1 MPPAREFTR
10 ATKRNWNRPV
20 VDPTEPVVVADKAVI
35 AGLDYWRTLPIKQQ
49 PTWPDAEAVAAA
61 SAELAT
67 QPPLVFA
74 GEVDILRD
82 RLAQAARGEAFLLQG
97 GDCAE
102 TFSGATAEQI
112 RNRVKTVLQ
121 MAVVLTYGA
130 SMPVVKMGRMAGQ
143 FAKPRSSDF
152 ETRGD
157 VTLPAYRGDIVN
169 GYDFTPES
177 READPARLVKGY
189 HTAASTLNLIRAF
202 TQGGF
207 ADLRQVH
214 SWNQGFAANPANQ
227 RYEKLAKEID
237 RAIKFMIACGAD
249 FEALRRTEFYTSHE
263 GLLMDYE
270 RPMTRIDSRT
280 GTPYNTSA
288 HFVWIGERTRDLDS
302 AHVDFLS
309 RVRNPIGVKLGPTTS
324 IDDMMRLIDVLDPNR
339 EPGRL
344 TFITRMGAGKIR
356 DALPPLLEAV
366 KASDAN
372 PLWVTDPMHGNGVTT
387 PTGYKTRRFD
397 DVVDEVKGFFEAHR
411 AVGTHPGGI
420 HVELTG
426 DDVTECM
433 GGSEHIDEAAL
444 ATRYESLCDPR
455 LNHMQSLELAFLVAE
470 ELAVR

>member
-1 MPPAREFTR
+1 MLQQIDA
-10 ATKRNWNRPV
+10 
-20 VDPTEPVVVADKAVI
+20 
-35 AGLDYWRTLPIKQQ
+35 LDHWRTLPIRQQ
-49 PTWPDAEAVAAA
+49 PAWPDAAAVAAV
-61 SAELAT
+61 SAEIAT
-67 QPPLVFA
+67 LPPLVFA
-74 GEVDILRD
+74 GEVDNLRD
-82 RLAQAARGEAFLLQG
+82 RLARAASGKAFLLQG

-102 TFSGATAEQI
+102 TFAGATAEQI
-112 RNRVKTVLQ
+112 RNRIKTVLQ

-130 SMPVVKMGRMAGQ
+130 SMPIVKMGRMAGQ
-143 FAKPRSSDF
+143 FAKPRSSDT

-169 GYDFTPES
+169 GYDFTEAS
-177 READPARLVKGY
+177 RRADPQRLLKGY
-189 HTAASTLNLIRAF
+189 HTAASTINLIRAF

-207 ADLRQVH
+207 ADLREVH
-214 SWNQGFAANPANQ
+214 SWNKGFAENPANQ
-227 RYEKLAKEID
+227 KYERLAHEID
-237 RAIKFMIACGAD
+237 RAIKFMEAAGAD
-249 FEALRRTEFYTSHE
+249 FDELRRVEFYTGHE

-288 HFVWIGERTRDLDS
+288 HFVWIGERTRELDG
-302 AHVDFLS
+302 AHIDYFS
-309 RVRNPIGVKLGPTTS
+309 KIRNPIGVKLGPSTS
-324 IDDMMRLIDVLDPNR
+324 PDDALALIDKLDPER

-366 KASDAN
+366 RDSGAT
-372 PLWVTDPMHGNGVTT
+372 PLWITDPMHGNGITT

-397 DVVDEVKGFFEAHR
+397 DVVDEVRGFFDAHR
-411 AVGTHPGGI
+411 AVGTFPGGI

-426 DDVTECM
+426 DDVTECL
-433 GGSEHIDEAAL
+433 GGSEEIDEAAL

-470 ELAVR
+470 ELEKR

>member
-1 MPPAREFTR
+1 MLQQ
-10 ATKRNWNRPV
+10 
-20 VDPTEPVVVADKAVI
+20 
-35 AGLDYWRTLPIKQQ
+35 LDTLDHWRTLPIKQQ
-49 PTWPDAEAVAAA
+49 PTWYDTDAVAAV
-61 SAELAT
+61 SAEIASL
-67 QPPLVFA
+67 PPLVFA
-74 GEVDILRD
+74 GEVDKLRVD
-82 RLAQAARGEAFLLQG
+82 LARAASGRAFVLQG

-102 TFSGATAEQI
+102 TFAGATAEQI
-112 RNRVKTVLQ
+112 RNRIKTVLQ

-130 SMPVVKMGRMAGQ
+130 AMPVVKMGRMAGQ
-143 FAKPRSSDF
+143 FAKPRSSDT

-169 GYDFTPES
+169 GFDFTEGS
-177 READPARLVKGY
+177 RRADPARLLKGY
-189 HTAASTLNLIRAF
+189 HMAASTINLIRAF

-207 ADLRQVH
+207 ADLREVH
-214 SWNQGFAANPANQ
+214 SWNKGFAENPANQ
-227 RYEKLAKEID
+227 AYERLAHDID
-237 RAIKFMIACGAD
+237 RAIKFMEAAGAD
-249 FEALRRTEFYTSHE
+249 FDELRRVDFYTGHE

-280 GTPYNTSA
+280 STPYNTSA
-288 HFVWIGERTRDLDS
+288 HFLWIGERTRDLDG
-302 AHVDFLS
+302 AHVDYFS
-309 RVRNPIGVKLGPTTS
+309 KIRNPIGVKLGPTTTPETALA
-324 IDDMMRLIDVLDPNR
+324 LIDKLDPER

-366 KASDAN
+366 RDSGAV
-372 PLWVTDPMHGNGVTT
+372 PLWVTDPMHGNGITT

-397 DVVDEVKGFFEAHR
+397 DVVDEVRGFFDAHR

-426 DDVTECM
+426 DDVTECL
-433 GGSEHIDEAAL
+433 GGSEMIDEATL

-470 ELAVR
+470 ELDKR